1 MPTPKKSKGFT
12 DEEKAAMRER
22 VKELKGGKAGGE
34 SEVLAKIAAMSEPD
48 RALAKRV
55 HGLVR
60 ASAPSLTP
68 KTWYGMP
75 AYADGEG
82 SVVCHFQPAE
92 KFKTRYAS
100 LGFSDKAHLDEGNVW
115 PNSFALKG
123 LTAADEAKISALLKK
138 AVG

>member
-12 DEEKAAMRER
+12 NEERAAMRAR
-22 VKELKGGKAGGE
+22 AKELKVGKADGE

-60 ASAPSLTP
+60 DSAPSLMP

-123 LTAADEAKISALLKK
+123 LTAVDEAKISALLKK

>member
-12 DEEKAAMRER
+12 NEERAAMRAR
-22 VKELKGGKAGGE
+22 AKELKVGKADGE

-60 ASAPSLTP
+60 ASAPSLMP

-123 LTAADEAKISALLKK
+123 LTAVDEAKISALLKK

>member
-12 DEEKAAMRER
+12 DEERAAMRER

-100 LGFSDKAHLDEGNVW
+100 LGFSYKAHLDEGNVW

>member
-22 VKELKGGKAGGE
+22 VKELKEGKTDGE

-82 SVVCHFQPAE
+82 SVVCHFQPDE
-92 KFKTRYAS
+92 KFNTRYAS
-100 LGFSDKAHLDEGNVW
+100 LGFSDKA
-115 PNSFALKG
+115 
-123 LTAADEAKISALLKK
+123 
-138 AVG
+138 